1 MPVKKI
7 VDRPLPAHIVIV
19 VGRGE
24 KIDQPIVGADVSA
37 VSAVARVLR
46 SAVGIAETAMSRP
59 FEMPWPRVR
68 GAASAT
74 AADTVVDAVVLLLY
88 GAVERRRARRLWN
101 AGPLDGLAGRRQI
114 IPIEKMPRRRFAEFW
129 GDVPATV

>member
-1 MPVKKI
+1 
-7 VDRPLPAHIVIV
+7 
-19 VGRGE
+19 
-24 KIDQPIVGADVSA
+24 
-37 VSAVARVLR
+37 
-46 SAVGIAETAMSRP
+46 MSRP

-114 IPIEKMPRRRFAEFW
+114 IPIEKMPRRRFAEFR
-129 GDVPATV
+129 GYVPAAVLGFGRNSRHQRGKDDDDKRQS